1 MEYIVPILGDG
12 INPQYYCQYLEI
24 RCQSP
29 AAAEGGGPG
38 VDASPGVLG
47 LGTCV
52 SLTAC
57 FGAARFSPTIS
68 NSRFSDSTTCAAA
81 ASERASVDGARS
93 EDLARWP
100 MRHGRLVER
109 ELGREM

>member
-57 FGAARFSPTIS
+57 FGAARFSYIYRLLVGVGAPLVVT
-68 NSRFSDSTTCAAA
+68 FFAMDTLDVADLKQLLHGTYPCAMAGW
-81 ASERASVDGARS
+81 SKGS
-93 EDLARWP
+93 
-100 MRHGRLVER
+100 
-109 ELGREM
+109 